1 MSPVRNGPLI
11 ASRVLHVLTK
21 PQKTALASHCR
32 LSIETM
38 HARFIRWLPIGVSV
52 VLTVNSGYE

>member
-1 MSPVRNGPLI
+1 VNRY
-11 ASRVLHVLTK
+11 
-21 PQKTALASHCR
+21 QQTAIDRHCR

-38 HARFIRWLPIGVSV
+38 HPRFGRVLPNGLTV

>member
-1 MSPVRNGPLI
+1 MN
-11 ASRVLHVLTK
+11 AHQRV
-21 PQKTALASHCR
+21 AIESHCR

-38 HARFIRWLPIGVSV
+38 RPEFSWVVPGVASV

>member
-1 MSPVRNGPLI
+1 MALTPQQ
-11 ASRVLHVLTK
+11 RV
-21 PQKTALASHCR
+21 AIDGHCR

-38 HARFIRWLPIGVSV
+38 RPEFAWAVPSAGVSV